1 MQNYLIYFATLILGV
16 AIFYVFN
23 ALGSQTVMLKVSSN
37 TEEIIGLMNEAMSV
51 VSVFVSVVLGFL
63 VVYASTFLMKRR
75 KKEFG
80 IYLTLGMGKTQVA
93 KILVIETL
101 LIGVISLVI
110 GLLLGIGISQG
121 MSVVTA
127 NLFEADMT
135 NFQFMVSTSVWEKR

>member
-1 MQNYLIYFATLILGV
+1 
-16 AIFYVFN
+16 
-23 ALGSQTVMLKVSSN
+23 
-37 TEEIIGLMNEAMSV
+37 
-51 VSVFVSVVLGFL
+51 
-63 VVYASTFLMKRR
+63 MKEGRR
-75 KKEFG
+75 KKFG

-135 NFQFMVSTSVWEKR
+135 NFQFMVSTSAIIKTIIYFAIMYVIVMALDVIIVSRAKLINLLYAGAKAQKKPCKKTRLSVCLYLL